1 MSLSPVKITV
11 ALLSVGAVAA
21 AQERAIDV
29 QRSTITVHVGKAGL
43 FSAAGHEHWVSAPIS
58 SGTIRETPPASVE
71 FNAQTAKMAVK
82 PDPKVD
88 AKTQAQIQKDMEDLT
103 LETRKFPQITF
114 RSSRVDSRANK
125 SGDGQ
130 WEVTGDFS
138 LHGVTK
144 PISLTVKRTGEAYT
158 AHTVLKQADFGIK
171 PVSVGGGLVKVKNEV
186 DIDFQ
191 IFTRV
196 K

>member
-1 MSLSPVKITV
+1 M
-11 ALLSVGAVAA
+11 LLATAAVAA
-21 AQERAIDV
+21 AQDMAIDV
-29 QRSTITVHVGKAGL
+29 EHSTVTVHVAKTGL
-43 FSAAGHEHWVSAPIS
+43 LSAAGHEHWVSAPIS
-58 SGTIRETPPASVE
+58 SGTIRESPSASVE
-71 FNAQTAKMAVK
+71 FTIQTAKMMVK

-88 AKTQAQIQKDMEDLT
+88 AKTQAEIQKDMEDLT
-103 LETRKFPQITF
+103 LETKKFPRIAF
-114 RSSRVDSRANK
+114 HSSRVDKA
-125 SGDGQ
+125 GDGQ
-130 WEVTGDFS
+130 WKVEGALS

-144 PISLTVKRTGEAYT
+144 PVSLAVKRTGDAYT
-158 AHTVLKQADFGIK
+158 AHTVLKQTDFAIK

>member
-1 MSLSPVKITV
+1 MV
-11 ALLSVGAVAA
+11 ALGALAVSLVGGAA
-21 AQERAIDV
+21 AQDTSIDV
-29 QRSTITVHVGKAGL
+29 ERSTITIHVDKAGL

-71 FNAQTAKMAVK
+71 FNVQTAKMAVK

-130 WEVTGDFS
+130 WEVTGDLS